1 MSAAAPLSK
10 GQSVT
15 KTLHSEPYPAV
26 SPLRPEVSQAGRTI
40 LITGGATGIGFATAR
55 AFAQAGAA
63 TVVIAGRRADVIES
77 AVSKLSSEFASRSL
91 QVLGLSCDVGDSS
104 SIDALWTSLREKGL
118 TIDTLVLSAGMVSGA
133 KPILEVGADGVS
145 AGLLINLHGHVRLV
159 ERLYKQEGRDPSK
172 RLVGVPG
179 TLN

>member
-1 MSAAAPLSK
+1 MSAATPVSK
-10 GQSVT
+10 GQYVT

-40 LITGGATGIGFATAR
+40 LITGGGTGIGFAIAR

-63 TVVIAGRRADVIES
+63 TVVIAGRRAAVIDA

-91 QVLGLSCDVGDSS
+91 KVLGLLCDVGDSS
-104 SIDALWTSLREKGL
+104 SIDALWASFGEKGL
-118 TIDTLVLSAGMVSGA
+118 IIDTLVLNAAMPSGP

-145 AGLLINLHGHVRLV
+145 AGLLINVHGNVRLI
-159 ERLYKQEGRDPSK
+159 ERLYKQEGRDPRK
-172 RLVGVPG
+172 RLV
-179 TLN
+179 